1 MNIVNEFV
9 NKYIKGNEIFSR
21 FIKIFSVDVLVR
33 GANFFL
39 IPVFLRIMSQEEYG
53 TYGYLYSFSTT
64 MSAILCFGF
73 YVALIKL
80 YADTISD
87 KTKQGS
93 MLYTLSSSLFVLL
106 ILSMVIVYFWK
117 IDVEFF
123 SFLNKSNSVEANQY
137 FLYRN
142 FVFVATA
149 SMVLS
154 TYLTFYLVSAEKIRG
169 LQTFNI
175 LRFLFTNLSAILV
188 IYYSEGDAVFQR
200 LAVTYSMEIIL
211 TIAFS
216 VIIYKNL
223 VFKFSFFYLK
233 KAFKLGLP
241 ITASAIV
248 YAVVNFG
255 DKFFVAKYSG
265 EKGMAIYYLG
275 FLLATIILVIYQSFN
290 FVWNPLFMKEKD
302 LIVLRRKTNRYI
314 WFIVFGL
321 GFVGIL
327 IWIGAYVGLKINLIP
342 VDYNLILK
350 ILPFLIV
357 SQILSAMALLMIN
370 YMTYFEKTYIQVF
383 VGAGLSLIG
392 YFLYDFLG
400 EKLGVMGISIGI
412 MLLNTI
418 FFLFF
423 YFRSQYYINNRLK
436 PMEQ

>member
-93 MLYTLSSSLFVLL
+93 MLFTLTISQFALL
-106 ILSMVIVYFWK
+106 ILSIIIVYIWG
-117 IDVEFF
+117 IDIDFF
-123 SFLNKSNSVEANQY
+123 SFLNKTNSVGSNQY
-137 FLYRN
+137 LVYRN
-142 FVFVATA
+142 FVFVAAA

-154 TYLTFYLVSAEKIRG
+154 GYLTFFLVSSERIRG

-175 LRFLFTNLSAILV
+175 LRLVLTNLMAILV
-188 IYYSEGDAVFQR
+188 IYFSDGDAVFQR
-200 LAVTYSMEIIL
+200 LAVTYSMELIL
-211 TIAFS
+211 TLFYSI
-216 VIIYKNL
+216 IIYKNFT
-223 VFKFSFFYLK
+223 FKFSKFFLMKTLK
-233 KAFKLGLP
+233 IGLP
-241 ITASAIV
+241 ITASSITF
-248 YAVVNFG
+248 AVVNFG

-302 LIVLRRKTNRYI
+302 LVVLRRKTNRYLWI
-314 WFIVFGL
+314 IALGL
-321 GFVGIL
+321 GSIGVL
-327 IWIGAYVGLKINLIP
+327 IWIGAFVGLKVNIIP
-342 VDYNLILK
+342 QDYNQILQ
-350 ILPFLIV
+350 ILPFLII
-357 SQILSAMALLMIN
+357 SQLISAMALLMIN
-370 YMTYFEKTYIQVF
+370 YMTYFEKTYIQAF
-383 VGAGLSLIG
+383 VGIGLSLIG
-392 YFLYDFLG
+392 YYLYDFMG
-400 EKLGVMGISIGI
+400 ERFGVIGISIGI
-412 MLLNTI
+412 MFLNTLMFI
-418 FFLFF
+418 FY

-436 PMEQ
+436 A

>member
-123 SFLNKSNSVEANQY
+123 SFLNKANSLGSNQY

-200 LAVTYSMEIIL
+200 LAVTYSMELIL
-211 TIAFS
+211 TLTFS
-216 VIIYKNL
+216 IIIYKNF
-223 VFKFSFFYLK
+223 VFKFSSYFLK

-241 ITASAIV
+241 IMASSIM

-275 FLLATIILVIYQSFN
+275 FLLATIVLIIYQSFN

-302 LIVLRRKTNRYI
+302 LIVLRRKTNRYLWI
-314 WFIVFGL
+314 IALGL
-321 GFVGIL
+321 SFVGLL
-327 IWIGAYVGLKINLIP
+327 IWIGSYIGLKINLIP
-342 VDYNLILK
+342 QDYYLILK
-350 ILPFLIV
+350 ILPFLII
-357 SQILSAMALLMIN
+357 SQVIAAMAQLMIN
-370 YMTYFEKTYIQVF
+370 FMTYFEKTYIHVIL
-383 VGAGLSLIG
+383 GGGLSLIG
-392 YFLYDFLG
+392 YFLYDFVGINFGVLG
-400 EKLGVMGISIGI
+400 ISFGVMF
-412 MLLNTI
+412 LNI
-418 FFLFF
+418 LMFLFY
-423 YFRSQYYINNRLK
+423 YFRTQYYINNRLK
-436 PMEQ
+436 A